1 MSTVKIKFFVDR
13 VVNDFRRGTKDEVKF
28 IAGKVYA
35 LPASAAQRWINRQV
49 AEEVEDKPAPRAE
62 AKAESKAEAKAESK
76 GGAKDS

>member
-13 VVNDFRRGTKDEVKF
+13 VVNDYRRGTKDEVKF

-49 AEEVEDKPAPRAE
+49 AEEVEDKPTP
-62 AKAESKAEAKAESK
+62 KAEAKSKATDDKSAADDK
-76 GGAKDS
+76 GG